1 MKAAYDVIVV
11 GAGPAGSTA
20 ARVAAERGLD
30 VLLVEKRQEIG
41 SLVRC
46 AEALGEESLR
56 PYIEPDERWINAR
69 ISSYAVYN
77 SAGDH
82 VSVPPTEPTLIVER
96 KVFDRELA
104 HLAAKAGA
112 EVRAKTSAVGLLK
125 DNGRVAGVKMRSQGK
140 DYAVGAKLVIAADG
154 VESQVARWGGLKTVP
169 PMRDYYVAIQ
179 YLLTGVNHMVE
190 QHECQYHLGRSLAPG
205 GYAWV
210 FPKGDDTANV
220 GLVIG
225 ADQAAEVSAQTYLD
239 RFVARYFPKASV
251 LSVVV
256 GGIPITGAL
265 KQMVADG
272 LMAVGDAAHQ
282 ADPLTAG
289 GINLGMIAGDMAAQ
303 IGAEAVRAGDVSA
316 KRLSEYEKRWHKQFG
331 RQHQALYQVRKILI
345 NMDEEHLNALV
356 KTASELPLS
365 EMSMAQVA
373 FALFKNHPRLLVE
386 AGTLMAGGVL
396 LLK

>member
-1 MKAAYDVIVV
+1 MKAAYDVVVV

-20 ARVAAERGLD
+20 ARVAAARGMS
-30 VLLVEKRQEIG
+30 VLLIDKRQEIG

-46 AEALGEESLR
+46 AEAVGAESLR
-56 PYIEPDERWINAR
+56 PYIEPDERWINAH
-69 ISSYAVYN
+69 ISAYAVWN

-112 EVRAKTSAVGLLK
+112 EVRAKTSAVGLLHE
-125 DNGRVAGVKMRSQGK
+125 NGAVAGVKTRSQGK
-140 DYAVGAKLVIAADG
+140 DYAVKAKLVIAADG
-154 VESQVARWGGLKTVP
+154 TESQVARWAGLKTVP
-169 PMRDYYVAIQ
+169 PMRDYYSAFQ
-179 YLLTGVNHMVE
+179 YLLSGVNHMVD
-190 QHECQYHLGRSLAPG
+190 QTECQYHLGPSLAPG

-225 ADQAAEVSAQTYLD
+225 ADQAAAVSARAYLD
-239 RFVARYFPKASV
+239 RFVDRYFPEASV

-265 KQMVADG
+265 KQMVTDG
-272 LMAVGDAAHQ
+272 LMVVGDAAHQ

-289 GINLGMIAGDMAAQ
+289 GINLGMIAGDIAAQ
-303 IGAEAVRAGDVSA
+303 VGAEAVQAGDVSA
-316 KRLSEYEKRWHKQFG
+316 RRLSEYEKRWRKQFG
-331 RQHQALYQVRKILI
+331 RQHDALYRVRKILI
-345 NMDEEHLNALV
+345 KMEEAQLNALV
-356 KTASELPLS
+356 KTASELPLR
-365 EMSMAQVA
+365 EMNLGQVA
-373 FALFKNHPRLLVE
+373 LALFKAHPRLLIE
-386 AGTLMAGGVL
+386 AGTLMASGL
-396 LLK
+396 ILK